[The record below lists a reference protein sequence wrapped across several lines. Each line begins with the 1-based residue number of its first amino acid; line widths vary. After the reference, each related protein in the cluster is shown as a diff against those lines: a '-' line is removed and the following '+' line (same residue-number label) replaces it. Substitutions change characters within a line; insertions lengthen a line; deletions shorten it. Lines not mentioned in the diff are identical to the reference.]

1 MFDLK
6 EKISTLEKNDG
17 KNISGIPPPPLLPPQ
32 LILFLSV
39 NNWKVQISGRD
50 AETKTVY
57 N

>member
-6 EKISTLEKNDG
+6 EKISTLEKT
-17 KNISGIPPPPLLPPQ
+17 KVKTFQASPPLLPPQ
-32 LILFLSV
+32 LILFFSV

-50 AETKTVY
+50 AETKIVY

>member
-6 EKISTLEKNDG
+6 EKNLNFGKKWG
-17 KNISGIPPPPLLPPQ
+17 KNISGIPTLLPPQ

-50 AETKTVY
+50 AETKIVY